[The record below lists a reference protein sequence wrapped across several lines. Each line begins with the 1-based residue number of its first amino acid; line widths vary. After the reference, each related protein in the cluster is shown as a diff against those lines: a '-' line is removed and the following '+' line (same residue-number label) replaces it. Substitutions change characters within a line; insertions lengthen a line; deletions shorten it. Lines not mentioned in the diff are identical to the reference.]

1 MERAF
6 GLLVGRWGIFW
17 KRLLCHQ
24 SRYRL
29 VIRAAVRLHNIAQSY
44 ACEWTA
50 QDEMGARQRA
60 AMHGAAQAAGE
71 PEDLGT
77 ELDPSASDEVC
88 GRNREEWRRQRETHG
103 RSSHHAAPVP
113 ARTRRQAL
121 SAALARSGLQRPA
134 PRLAGD

>member
-1 MERAF
+1 MPVERAF

-60 AMHGAAQAAGE
+60 AMHGASRSRALRANSPYTSLPRKRAGAH
-71 PEDLGT
+71 GT
-77 ELDPSASDEVC
+77 RQPG
-88 GRNREEWRRQRETHG
+88 GRYRNLYRHG
-103 RSSHHAAPVP
+103 RP
-113 ARTRRQAL
+113 
-121 SAALARSGLQRPA
+121 
-134 PRLAGD
+134 